1 MTRPLLCLAV
11 LLVCRA
17 AHADNDPKRKIA
29 VLEYRSGSSALV
41 GIGAKLA
48 DLIGKQTSITV
59 LDPQQARTVYG
70 EQLEP
75 AIVKCTGEPDC
86 IAKIGE
92 KLRAAEV
99 ILIGVSELGDVILSM
114 QRIDVKTHTVKARIA
129 DSLGNG
135 ATPDPDQLSQYL
147 ARLLPPTDFLRF
159 GIIDIIASQDG
170 ALVTIGG
177 ERRGTTPIQPIKLK
191 APETY
196 AIKVEKNGYVPF
208 STKVQLAPD
217 SQIKVEA
224 ELSKRTAPAWY
235 QHWYVLAGLGVVVAG
250 AAGTT
255 IYFATQGEDSRLD
268 FMGSVQ

>member
-1 MTRPLLCLAV
+1 MKRTLLCLAV
-11 LLVCRA
+11 LLVSRVG
-17 AHADNDPKRKIA
+17 HADNDPKRKIA

-41 GIGAKLA
+41 GIGANLA
-48 DLIGKQTSITV
+48 ELIGKQTSINV
-59 LDPQQARTVYG
+59 LGPQQARTVYG

-75 AIVKCTGEPDC
+75 AIVKCSGEPDC
-86 IAKIGE
+86 VAKIGQ
-92 KLRAAEV
+92 KLGAAEV

-114 QRIDVKTHTVKARIA
+114 QRIDVKTHAVTARIA

-135 ATPDPDQLSQYL
+135 ATPDADQLSRYL
-147 ARLLPPTDFLRF
+147 GRLLPPTDFLRF

-170 ALVTIGG
+170 ALVTVGG
-177 ERRGTTPIQPIKLK
+177 ERRGTTPIQPLKLK

-196 AIKVEKNGYVPF
+196 AIKVEKTGYVPF

-217 SQIKVEA
+217 SEIKVEA
-224 ELSKRTAPAWY
+224 ELSKRTAAAWY
-235 QHWYVLAGLGVVVAG
+235 QRWYVLAGLGVVVAG

-268 FMGSVQ
+268 FKGSVQ